1 VARVS
6 ATPGKTRMLNVYE
19 ARFPRPG
26 RAGTDRTAYVLD
38 LPGYGY
44 ARASKSDRHG
54 YRALVAATLE
64 RPALVGVIWL
74 LDLRRDPSPDDLDL
88 FETLG
93 QSGARVLA
101 ALTKSDTLPRG
112 ARRDREQA
120 LRETLGM
127 DSDQVLATSVR
138 TGEGVEDLRRAVA
151 ALVAG
156 AAG

>member
-1 VARVS
+1 
-6 ATPGKTRMLNVYE
+6 MLNVYE
-19 ARFPRPG
+19 ARFPRPN
-26 RAGTDRTAYVLD
+26 RAGTERVAYVLD

-44 ARASKSDRHG
+44 ARASKADRVG
-54 YRALVAATLE
+54 YRALVAAALE
-64 RPALVGVIWL
+64 RSALAGVVWL
-74 LDLRRDPSPDDLDL
+74 LDLRRDPSPDDLAL
-88 FETLG
+88 FEALG
-93 QSGARVLA
+93 RSGTRVLA

-151 ALVAG
+151 GLVAG
-156 AAG
+156 AAA